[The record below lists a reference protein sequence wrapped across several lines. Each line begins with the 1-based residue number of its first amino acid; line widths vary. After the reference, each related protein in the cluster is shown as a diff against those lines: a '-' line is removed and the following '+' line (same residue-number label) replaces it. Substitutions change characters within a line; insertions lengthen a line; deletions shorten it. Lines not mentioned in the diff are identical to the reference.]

1 LNSNGDLLYAT
12 AIARQLKEEDDPGCH
27 ITWAVATPFKNI
39 LLHNPF
45 IDHLWEIPAANY
57 LDIKE
62 HVFRQVENDVQQ
74 RMDSGEWDEVICP
87 QLLYDNMW
95 RYDGTI
101 RRAVLKA
108 YNGYINNIT
117 PVVRLAEDEV
127 HRVQT
132 FSIAHTLKK
141 YKHVIL
147 FECNPL
153 SGQSSMTSQL
163 ALEIASEILKFF
175 PNTAFIL
182 SSNNK
187 IASLDSRIIDGSQLT
202 FRENA
207 ELTHYCTLLI
217 GCSSGIT
224 WLSTSDWAKQLP
236 MLQLSSTGI
245 NPVGR
250 DFKREG
256 LNCQQL
262 VEMYRFSK
270 ATVVACL
277 KLILAGDFGQA
288 KAKYDQE
295 VPPAGFFVEGIFLYL
310 VNHGLFSKATT
321 FIKRNLKQSNFH
333 PILLWMLF
341 RLPFSVPIAIWR
353 KKRLQQL

>member
-12 AIARQLKEEDDPGCH
+12 AIARQLKEVDDPDCH
-27 ITWAVATPFKNI
+27 ITWAVSTPFKNI

-45 IDHLWEIPAANY
+45 IDQLWEIPAANY

-62 HVFRQVENDVQQ
+62 RVFRQAEKDVQQ
-74 RMDSGEWDEVICP
+74 RIKNGEWDKVICP
-87 QLLYDNMW
+87 QLLYENMW

-101 RRAVLKA
+101 RRAVLNA
-108 YNGYINNIT
+108 YNGPIRNVT
-117 PVVRLAEDEV
+117 PVVRLTEDEV
-127 HRVQT
+127 ARVQT
-132 FSIAHTLKK
+132 FSKAHALKK
-141 YKHVIL
+141 YKHVVL

-153 SGQSSMTSQL
+153 SGQSSVTPQL
-163 ALEIASEILKFF
+163 ALEIASEILKCF
-175 PNTAFIL
+175 PQTAFIL
-182 SSNNK
+182 SSNNN
-187 IASLDSRIIDGSQLT
+187 IPSTDPRIIDGSQLT

-207 ELTHYCTLLI
+207 ELTHYCSHLI

-224 WLSTSDWAKQLP
+224 WLSTSDWAKKLP

-256 LNCQQL
+256 MDCQQL

-270 ATVVACL
+270 TSIVACL
-277 KLILAGDFGQA
+277 KLILAGNFMQA
-288 KAKYDQE
+288 KAKYNQQ
-295 VPPAGFFVEGIFLYL
+295 VPPAVFFVEGIFLYL
-310 VNHGLFSKATT
+310 VNHGLFVKAIS
-321 FIKRNLKQSNFH
+321 FINRNLKQCNFH
-333 PILLWMLF
+333 PLLLWMLF
-341 RLPFSVPIAIWR
+341 RLPVSVLIAIWR